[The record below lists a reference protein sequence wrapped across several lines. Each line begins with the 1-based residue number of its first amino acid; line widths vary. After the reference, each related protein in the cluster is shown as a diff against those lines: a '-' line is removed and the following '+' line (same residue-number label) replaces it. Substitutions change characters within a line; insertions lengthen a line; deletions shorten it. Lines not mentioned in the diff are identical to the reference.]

1 MKILDVEDIPEELAA
16 PWGTLHWSD
25 QDIPLDLALVRKAR
39 ALGVPI
45 ADYGGLVAVEGSR
58 ILAQVMVEH
67 HSWTT
72 AKGRETFAGV
82 AGVVTRPDA
91 LHRGFCSQLLQELHR
106 RESRQGYRLAMLWT
120 RRSWG
125 AHRLYEQLG
134 YRDVYSPPGAVL
146 PPRSGPHP
154 HLPPGF
160 AVRTV
165 RRVDSALLES
175 ILARATRHR
184 YGFVPRF
191 PNSLGAR
198 FALGWRAPKD
208 HHILLRGSRAVGY
221 FFASASPTHFGVHE
235 GVVTER
241 DLLPVLID
249 AIRWRARNRWIGLDH
264 TTLTTDARDVLEER
278 GFSFV
283 PSSHAVLMAR
293 SLSGPPSRGISAVR
307 ELVRDPRFSCHRGDM
322 F

>member
-25 QDIPLDLALVRKAR
+25 QDIPLDLTLVRRAR
-39 ALGVPI
+39 VLGVPI
-45 ADYGGLVAVEGSR
+45 ADYGGLVAVER
-58 ILAQVMVEH
+58 DRVLAQVMVEH
-67 HSWTT
+67 HSWTGPDGT
-72 AKGRETFAGV
+72 ERFTGV

-91 LHRGFCSQLLQELHR
+91 LHRGLCSRLLQEVHR
-106 RESRQGYRLAMLWT
+106 RESSQGYRLAMLWT

-146 PPRSGPHP
+146 PPRSTPYP
-154 HLPPGF
+154 PLPSNF
-160 AVRTV
+160 VVRTA
-165 RRVDSALLES
+165 RRADSALLDL
-175 ILARATRHR
+175 ILARATRRR

-191 PNSLGAR
+191 PNSLAAR

-208 HHILLRGSRAVGY
+208 YHVLFRGSRAVGY
-221 FFASASPTHFGVHE
+221 FFASASRTHFGVHE
-235 GVVTER
+235 GVATER

-249 AIRWRARNRWIGLDH
+249 AIQRQARGRWIGLDH
-264 TTLTTDARDVLEER
+264 TTLTNDAREVLEER
-278 GFSFV
+278 GFV
-283 PSSHAVLMAR
+283 LAPSSHAVLMAR
-293 SLSGPPSRGISAVR
+293 SLSGPPSRGISAIR
-307 ELVRDPRFSCHRGDM
+307 GLVGDPRFSCHRGDM